1 MSRGEPPDDGIDGA
15 FVSDDAVSR
24 AQRAVGLLPARG
36 GFGLGRRIALA
47 IGLGWV
53 PLAAWA
59 LWNGRALPGGA
70 EPEPLL
76 AHFGIHVRFLVAVP
90 LFFVAEATTDA
101 AVRRIVPQF
110 VTSGLVDA
118 SRRPAF
124 DAILRDAAKLRRS
137 WLGIAVVGAAVVA
150 LLALGAP
157 AAERSHEL
165 VWARPEGARATFPVL
180 WFDFV
185 SRPIFLFVLVT
196 WIWRFFVL
204 ARSFARIARLDLLLV
219 PTHPDRAGGLGFLES
234 LPAGLAPLFFA
245 IAAVVA
251 SRWAHDAL
259 YHGHDVNALRI
270 PAAVLVG
277 ACVAIGLFPLFAF
290 APRLAALRRRSLL
303 EYGALLTGY
312 GRAFERRWIR
322 READG
327 PDAPLLAAPEI
338 GPVADTVALYEA
350 VSRTR
355 PVPLSRRSV
364 VPIVLAAALP
374 LLPVVATQIPLRE
387 VLVKVIAPLL

>member
-1 MSRGEPPDDGIDGA
+1 MSPGEPPDEDALGA

-24 AQRAVGLLPARG
+24 AQRAVGLMPARG

-47 IGLGWV
+47 VGLGWV

-59 LWNGRALPGGA
+59 LWHGRALPGGA
-70 EPEPLL
+70 VQEPLL

-90 LFFVAEATTDA
+90 LFLVAEATAEA
-101 AVRRIVPQF
+101 ALRRILPQF
-110 VTSGLVDA
+110 VASGLVDEE
-118 SRRPAF
+118 RRPAF
-124 DAILRDAAKLRRS
+124 DAILQDGAKLRRS
-137 WLGIAVVGAAVVA
+137 WLAIFVVGAAVVG
-150 LLALGAP
+150 LLALAGP

-165 VWARPEGARATFPVL
+165 LWARDEGAPPGFAVL

-196 WIWRFFVL
+196 WTWRFFVL
-204 ARSFARIARLDLLLV
+204 AWSFARIARLDLRLV
-219 PTHPDRAGGLGFLES
+219 PTHPDRAGGLGFLEG

-245 IAAVVA
+245 ISAVVA
-251 SRWAHDAL
+251 SRWGHEAL

-303 EYGALLTGY
+303 EYGALLADY

-322 READG
+322 READ
-327 PDAPLLAAPEI
+327 DANTALLDAPEI

-350 VSRTR
+350 VTRTR

-374 LLPVVATQIPLRE
+374 LVPVVATQIPIRD
-387 VLVKVIAPLL
+387 VLLKVIAPLL